1 MLGTQRGC
9 GISSLQII
17 KSYQDL
23 VLVSL
28 LWVALLEQ
36 GSGPDNLQMA
46 LPTSTLPCGSV
57 I

>member
-36 GSGPDNLQMA
+36 GLDQVDPEVPANPSHA
-46 LPTSTLPCGSV
+46 V
-57 I
+57 IL

>member
-36 GSGPDNLQMA
+36 GLGQTASRSPFPPQ
-46 LPTSTLPCGSV
+46 PFRVTLN
-57 I
+57 